1 MSKYQNF
8 DEDFDESFPSE
19 AKPDMKKELS
29 YFAKNPF
36 NNNERLK
43 VETLI
48 QFINI
53 DDNGEFIDIY
63 N

>member
-1 MSKYQNF
+1 
-8 DEDFDESFPSE
+8 
-19 AKPDMKKELS
+19 MKKELS